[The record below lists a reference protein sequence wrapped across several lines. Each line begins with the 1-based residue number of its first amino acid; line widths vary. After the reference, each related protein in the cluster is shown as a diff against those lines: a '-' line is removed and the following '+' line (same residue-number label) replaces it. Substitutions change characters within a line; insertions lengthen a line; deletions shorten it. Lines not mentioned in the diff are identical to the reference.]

1 MKGNDTKNKKIIRCM
16 LAAMIIFEII
26 KVKAQ
31 NAATIA
37 NACLK
42 KKGDKYE
49 SFDQIQFDLTNL
61 FYLRVTFI
69 SISAIGIM
77 ALIISMALEDF
88 AKYANDV

>member
-1 MKGNDTKNKKIIRCM
+1 MKGNDTKNKKIIMCM

-42 KKGDKYE
+42 KKE
-49 SFDQIQFDLTNL
+49 TSMSL
-61 FYLRVTFI
+61 
-69 SISAIGIM
+69 
-77 ALIISMALEDF
+77 LIKFSLIKKSMFNE
-88 AKYANDV
+88 